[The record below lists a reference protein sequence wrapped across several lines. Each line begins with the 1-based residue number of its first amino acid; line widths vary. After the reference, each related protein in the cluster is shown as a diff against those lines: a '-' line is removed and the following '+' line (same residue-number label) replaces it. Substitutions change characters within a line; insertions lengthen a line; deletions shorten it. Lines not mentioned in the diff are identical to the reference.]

1 MWNGFQMILSNTAAY
16 IYVSRLFPRS
26 SNTDRIYYSWD
37 LAVLGDSY
45 YIDKKFLRLKNETIS
60 QHKGA

>member
-1 MWNGFQMILSNTAAY
+1 MILSNTDAY

-37 LAVLGDSY
+37 LAVLGNA
-45 YIDKKFLRLKNETIS
+45 YI
-60 QHKGA
+60 

>member
-1 MWNGFQMILSNTAAY
+1 MWNRFQMILSNTDAY

-37 LAVLGDSY
+37 LAVLGNSY
-45 YIDKKFLRLKNETIS
+45 I
-60 QHKGA
+60 